1 MALKLLIYRT
11 GRALSVSGFVA
22 SIRGG
27 TMRGRKS
34 TSRLLIVGLAF
45 ILLAPLAISSASADS
60 TDIELVIS
68 IDETT
73 TGAAWYDEGESL
85 SISISVKNSGATTQ
99 SIEYN
104 PSCPVEVEILNNDDE
119 LFTSLRDH
127 RVCLQQRRA
136 IDIPAGQTR
145 NLDTFDWDWQNS
157 TGAIINSGDVTLDLN
172 FESGM
177 ATYTESIQF
186 QRSPVL
192 IENLE
197 LQVNTAPP
205 INGGLDYLSG
215 ESVYSHISLTNSG
228 SNSITIDT
236 DEGCMV
242 TIQVNTFESSN
253 PPSMTDLGCGSGS
266 TLGVGESLPLGWLVW
281 DFTSEGEQLL
291 SGQWSIEVATTGL
304 SGLASTFDATLSIS
318 EARPEAPAELA
329 VSLLGDGGADGII
342 TDADNIQVKT
352 ELINPAGTPAELQF
366 NNSCLVSIQLISEE
380 GMITKDSRLNDI
392 CDTEFSELKIDP
404 ASQYTLDQRMW
415 TMNAEN
421 SCELNDGSYLMVV
434 TVPEYGITTEHLINY
449 DGGDSGPACLA
460 SMQDTSLAE
469 FRVIELLTNNPG
481 TNQESITFQIRLE
494 NQIDLDIHW
503 PQECRLTFTLQRI
516 GESQPHQI
524 WNEQCGESGGMMET
538 IAAGNG
544 IPFDPFTIEFGQ
556 LNQGTWSLFIE
567 TTGTPR
573 FTTQLAHTWNPPT
586 QLEDEQNSEEES
598 ENEDTGDTLVQED
611 ATLLSWMAEGSW
623 QYVTTDVGG
632 CWILIDA
639 DGFEHAYSSTIVENW
654 KPLPNHR
661 GAYWVEESTGTSTAC
676 ASWVS
681 HIVVAE
687 VLGETQVAS
696 TDSSIDT
703 EVTSETPVIS
713 IPAAAPT
720 IVAVIASAGLL
731 ALIAGAVTQVEW
743 IRLPAT
749 KYGLVLLGMV
759 RKKKESGGEYQRGR
773 IVAYIELHRGIH
785 FRALLGALQMSNGQL
800 THHLS
805 VLESDERVWR
815 RKDGRKVRYYPA
827 SIDSRTADDDLPV
840 PVLTPDPNSLQGK
853 ILQILDIHENE
864 ILNLSQKELSVKL
877 ETSQQLVSYHLKSLE
892 DWGLVE
898 KERVAMRYRY
908 RLTDRALI
916 LLNSGNFP
924 SLLDE
929 V

>member
-1 MALKLLIYRT
+1 MK
-11 GRALSVSGFVA
+11 GRESA
-22 SIRGG
+22 
-27 TMRGRKS
+27 
-34 TSRLLIVGLAF
+34 SRLLIIGLAF
-45 ILLAPLAISSASADS
+45 VLLAPLAITSASADAN
-60 TDIELVIS
+60 DIQLVIS
-68 IDETT
+68 IDEPP
-73 TGAAWYDEGESL
+73 TGAAWYDGGETL
-85 SISISVKNSGATTQ
+85 SMLISVKNTGSTTQ

-104 PSCPVEVEILNNDDE
+104 PSCPVEIEILNHDDE

-157 TGAIINSGDVTLDLN
+157 SGSIITSGDVTLNFN
-172 FESGM
+172 FESGL

-192 IENLE
+192 IENLV

-205 INGGLDYLSG
+205 ISGGLDYLSG
-215 ESVYSHISLTNSG
+215 ESVYSHVSLTNSG

-253 PPSMTDLGCGSGS
+253 PPSMTDLGCGSGT
-266 TLGVGESLPLGWLVW
+266 TLGVGESLPLGWLIW
-281 DFTSEGEQLL
+281 DFTSQGEQIT

-304 SGLASTFDATLSIS
+304 SGLASTFDATLAIG
-318 EARPEAPAELA
+318 EARPEAPAELT

-352 ELINPAGTPAELQF
+352 ELINSAGTSAELQF
-366 NNSCLVSIQLISEE
+366 NNSCIVSIQLISEE

-392 CDTEFSELKIDP
+392 CETEFSELKIDP

-415 TMNAEN
+415 SMNAEN

-434 TVPEYGITTEHLINY
+434 TVPEYGISTEYLINY

-460 SMQDTSLAE
+460 SMQDTSLTE
-469 FRVIELLTNNPG
+469 FRVIELLTNNLG
-481 TNQESITFQIRLE
+481 TNQESITFQIRLD

-524 WNEQCGESGGMMET
+524 WNEQCGESGGLMET

-598 ENEDTGDTLVQED
+598 ESDTTGETLGQED
-611 ATLLSWMAEGSW
+611 ATPLSWMAEGSW

-632 CWILIDA
+632 CWILIDV
-639 DGFEHAYSSTIVENW
+639 DGIEHAYSSTLIENW

-661 GAYWVEESTGTSTAC
+661 GAYWVEESTSASTAC
-676 ASWVS
+676 ASWLS

-687 VLGETQVAS
+687 VLGEAQVAS
-696 TDSSIDT
+696 TDSSTDT
-703 EVTSETPVIS
+703 EVASETPVIS

-720 IVAVIASAGLL
+720 IIAVIASTGLL
-731 ALIAGAVTQVEW
+731 ALIIGAVTQVEW
-743 IRLPAT
+743 IRIPAT
-749 KYGLVLLGMV
+749 KYGLALLGLV
-759 RKKKESGGEYQRGR
+759 RKTKESGGEYQRGR

-827 SIDSRTADDDLPV
+827 SIDSRTPDDDLPV

-864 ILNLSQKELSVKL
+864 ILNLSQKELSDKL

-916 LLNSGNFP
+916 LLNSGDFP

-929 V
+929 A

>member
-157 TGAIINSGDVTLDLN
+157 TRAIINSGDVTLDFN

-449 DGGDSGPACLA
+449 EGGDSGPACLA

-573 FTTQLAHTWNPPT
+573 FTTQLAHTWDPPT

>member
-1 MALKLLIYRT
+1 
-11 GRALSVSGFVA
+11 
-22 SIRGG
+22 
-27 TMRGRKS
+27 MRGRES
-34 TSRLLIVGLAF
+34 ASRLLIVGLAF

-60 TDIELVIS
+60 ADIELVIS
-68 IDETT
+68 IDEPT
-73 TGAAWYDEGESL
+73 TGAIWYDGGEAL
-85 SISISVKNSGATTQ
+85 SISISVKNSGDTTQ

-104 PSCPVEVEILNNDDE
+104 PSCPVEIKILDKDDE

-127 RVCLQQRRA
+127 RVCLEQRRA

-145 NLDTFDWDWQNS
+145 NLDSFDWQWQNS
-157 TGAIINSGDVTLDLN
+157 SGATIDSGDVTINFN
-172 FESGM
+172 FESGL
-177 ATYTESIQF
+177 ATHVQPIQF

-192 IENLE
+192 IEDLV
-197 LQVNTAPP
+197 LQVNTAPA
-205 INGGLDYLSG
+205 ISGGLEYLSG
-215 ESVYSHISLTNSG
+215 ESVYSHVSLTNSG
-228 SNSITIDT
+228 SNPVMIDA

-242 TIQVNTFESSN
+242 TIQANTIDTSN
-253 PPSMTDLGCGSGS
+253 PPSMTDLGCRSG
-266 TLGVGESLPLGWLVW
+266 TTIGVGDSLPLGWLVW
-281 DFTSEGEQLL
+281 DFTSDGGQLEP
-291 SGQWSIEVATTGL
+291 GQWSIEVATTGL
-304 SGLASTFDATLSIS
+304 SGLTSTFDATLAIG
-318 EARPEAPAELA
+318 EAQPEALVEINIG
-329 VSLLGDGGADGII
+329 LLGVGGVDGTI

-352 ELINPAGTPAELQF
+352 ELVNSAEVSAELQF
-366 NNSCLVSIQLISEE
+366 NSSCLVSIQLISEE

-392 CDTEFSELKIDP
+392 CETEFSELKIDP
-404 ASQYTLDQRMW
+404 TSQFTIDQRMW
-415 TMNAEN
+415 SMNADN
-421 SCELNDGSYLMVV
+421 NCELNDGSYLMVV
-434 TVPEYGITTEHLINY
+434 SIPEYGITTEYLINY
-449 DGGDSGPACLA
+449 DGGDSGSACIA
-460 SMQDTSLAE
+460 SMQDTSLAQ
-469 FRVIELLTNNPG
+469 FRVIDLLTNNPG
-481 TNQESITFQIRLE
+481 TDQESITFQIQLE
-494 NQIDLDIHW
+494 NQVDLDIHW

-516 GESQPHQI
+516 GESQPHQM

-544 IPFDPFTIEFGQ
+544 IPFDPFTIDFGQ
-556 LNQGTWSLFIE
+556 LNQGTWSIFIE

-586 QLEDEQNSEEES
+586 QLDEEQNSGEGPETE
-598 ENEDTGDTLVQED
+598 TGDGTIVQED
-611 ATLLSWMAEGSW
+611 ATLLNWMAEGSW

-632 CWILIDA
+632 CWILIDV
-639 DGFEHAYSSTIVENW
+639 DDNEHAYSSTLIDNW

-661 GAYWVEESTGTSTAC
+661 GAYWVEETIDTSTAC
-676 ASWVS
+676 GGWIS
-681 HIVVAE
+681 HIVVVE
-687 VLGETQVAS
+687 VLGEAQIAP
-696 TDSSIDT
+696 TDANIDN
-703 EVTSETPVIS
+703 EGASETPVIS

-720 IVAVIASAGLL
+720 IVAIVASTGLL

-749 KYGLVLLGMV
+749 KYGLALLGLV
-759 RKKKESGGEYQRGR
+759 RKTKESGGEYQRGR

-827 SIDSRTADDDLPV
+827 SIDSRTANDDLPV

-864 ILNLSQKELSVKL
+864 ILNLSQKELSDKL

-916 LLNSGNFP
+916 LINSGDFP

-929 V
+929 A

>member
-157 TGAIINSGDVTLDLN
+157 TGAIISSGDVTLDFN

-192 IENLE
+192 IENLV

-205 INGGLDYLSG
+205 ISGGLDYLSG
-215 ESVYSHISLTNSG
+215 ESVYSHISLSNSG

-242 TIQVNTFESSN
+242 TIQVNTFDSSN

-696 TDSSIDT
+696 TDSNIDT
-703 EVTSETPVIS
+703 EVASETPVIS

>member
-157 TGAIINSGDVTLDLN
+157 TGAIINSGDVTLDFN

-177 ATYTESIQF
+177 GTYTESIQF

-503 PQECRLTFTLQRI
+503 PQECRLTFTLLRI

>member
-1 MALKLLIYRT
+1 
-11 GRALSVSGFVA
+11 
-22 SIRGG
+22 
-27 TMRGRKS
+27 MRGREYS
-34 TSRLLIVGLAF
+34 SRLLIVGLSF

-73 TGAAWYDEGESL
+73 TGAAWYDEGEAL

-104 PSCPVEVEILNNDDE
+104 PSCPVEIEILNNDE

-157 TGAIINSGDVTLDLN
+157 TGAIINSGHVTLDFN

-177 ATYTESIQF
+177 ATYTEYIQF

-205 INGGLDYLSG
+205 ISGGLDYLSG

-304 SGLASTFDATLSIS
+304 SGLASTFDATLSIG
-318 EARPEAPAELA
+318 EAHLEAPAELA

-342 TDADNIQVKT
+342 TDADNIQIKT

-434 TVPEYGITTEHLINY
+434 TVPEYGITTEYLINY

-516 GESQPHQI
+516 GEPQPHQI

-538 IAAGNG
+538 ITAGNG

-586 QLEDEQNSEEES
+586 QLEDEQNSGEES
-598 ENEDTGDTLVQED
+598 ENEDKGDTLVQED

-632 CWILIDA
+632 CWILIDV
-639 DGFEHAYSSTIVENW
+639 DGIEHAYSSTLIENW

-687 VLGETQVAS
+687 VLGETQVSA
-696 TDSSIDT
+696 TDSNIDT

-749 KYGLVLLGMV
+749 KYGLALLGMV
-759 RKKKESGGEYQRGR
+759 RKKKGSGGEYQRGR

-840 PVLTPDPNSLQGK
+840 PLLTPDPNSLQGK

-864 ILNLSQKELSVKL
+864 ILNLSQKELSAKL

-916 LLNSGNFP
+916 LLNAGDFP

>member
-1 MALKLLIYRT
+1 
-11 GRALSVSGFVA
+11 
-22 SIRGG
+22 
-27 TMRGRKS
+27 MRGRES
-34 TSRLLIVGLAF
+34 GSRLLIVGLAF

-73 TGAAWYDEGESL
+73 TGAAWYDGGETL

-104 PSCPVEVEILNNDDE
+104 PSCPVEIEILNSDEE
-119 LFTSLRDH
+119 LFSSLREH

-157 TGAIINSGDVTLDLN
+157 SGAIINSGDVTLDFN

-192 IENLE
+192 IEHLV

-205 INGGLDYLSG
+205 ISGGLDYLSG

-242 TIQVNTFESSN
+242 TIQVNTIESSN

-304 SGLASTFDATLSIS
+304 IGLASTFDATLSIG

-329 VSLLGDGGADGII
+329 VSLIGDGGADGII

-352 ELINPAGTPAELQF
+352 ELINSAATPAEFQF
-366 NNSCLVSIQLISEE
+366 NSSCLVSIQLISED

-392 CDTEFSELKIDP
+392 CETEFSELKIDP
-404 ASQYTLDQRMW
+404 TSQYTLDQRMW

-434 TVPEYGITTEHLINY
+434 TVPEYGITTEYLINY
-449 DGGDSGPACLA
+449 DGGDSGPVCLA
-460 SMQDTSLAE
+460 SMQDTSLAD
-469 FRVIELLTNNPG
+469 FRVIELLTNNPD

-524 WNEQCGESGGMMET
+524 WNEQCGESGGVMET

-573 FTTQLAHTWNPPT
+573 FTTQLAHTWNPPV
-586 QLEDEQNSEEES
+586 QLEEEQNSEDES
-598 ENEDTGDTLVQED
+598 ESEATNGTIVKED

-632 CWILIDA
+632 CWILIDV
-639 DGFEHAYSSTIVENW
+639 DGNEHAYSSTLIENW

-661 GAYWVEESTGTSTAC
+661 GAYWVEDSTSTSTAC
-676 ASWVS
+676 ANWLS
-681 HIVVAE
+681 HIVVVE
-687 VLGETQVAS
+687 VLGEAQVAS

-703 EVTSETPVIS
+703 EVASETPVIS

-720 IVAVIASAGLL
+720 IIAVIASTGLL

-749 KYGLVLLGMV
+749 KYGLVLLGLV
-759 RKKKESGGEYQRGR
+759 RKTKESGGEYQRGR

-916 LLNSGNFP
+916 LLNSSNFP

-929 V
+929 A

>member
-1 MALKLLIYRT
+1 
-11 GRALSVSGFVA
+11 
-22 SIRGG
+22 
-27 TMRGRKS
+27 MRGRES
-34 TSRLLIVGLAF
+34 GSRLLIVGLAF

-73 TGAAWYDEGESL
+73 TGAAWYDGGETL

-104 PSCPVEVEILNNDDE
+104 PSCPVEIEILNSDEE
-119 LFTSLRDH
+119 LFSSLREH

-157 TGAIINSGDVTLDLN
+157 SGAIINSGDVTLDFN

-192 IENLE
+192 IEHLV

-205 INGGLDYLSG
+205 ISGGLDYLSG

-242 TIQVNTFESSN
+242 TIQVNTIESSN
-253 PPSMTDLGCGSGS
+253 PPSMTDLDCGSGS

-304 SGLASTFDATLSIS
+304 IGLASTFDATLSIG

-329 VSLLGDGGADGII
+329 VSLIGDGGADGII

-352 ELINPAGTPAELQF
+352 ELINSAATPAELQF
-366 NNSCLVSIQLISEE
+366 NSSCLVSIQLISED

-392 CDTEFSELKIDP
+392 CETEFSELKIDP
-404 ASQYTLDQRMW
+404 TSQYTLDQRMW

-434 TVPEYGITTEHLINY
+434 TVPEYGITTEYLINY
-449 DGGDSGPACLA
+449 DGGDSGPVCLA
-460 SMQDTSLAE
+460 SMQDTSLAD
-469 FRVIELLTNNPG
+469 FRVIELLTNNPD

-524 WNEQCGESGGMMET
+524 WNEQCGESGGVMET

-573 FTTQLAHTWNPPT
+573 FTTQLAHTWNPPV
-586 QLEDEQNSEEES
+586 QLEEEQNSEDES
-598 ENEDTGDTLVQED
+598 ESEATNGTIVKED
-611 ATLLSWMAEGSW
+611 ATPLSWMAEGSW

-632 CWILIDA
+632 CWILIDV
-639 DGFEHAYSSTIVENW
+639 DGIEHAYSSTLIENW

-661 GAYWVEESTGTSTAC
+661 GAYWVEDSTSTSTAC
-676 ASWVS
+676 ANWLS
-681 HIVVAE
+681 HIVVVE
-687 VLGETQVAS
+687 VLGEAQVAS

-703 EVTSETPVIS
+703 EVASETPVIS

-720 IVAVIASAGLL
+720 IIAVIASTGLL

-749 KYGLVLLGMV
+749 KYGLVLLGLV
-759 RKKKESGGEYQRGR
+759 RKTKESGGEYQRGR

-916 LLNSGNFP
+916 LLNSSNFP

-929 V
+929 A

>member
-1 MALKLLIYRT
+1 
-11 GRALSVSGFVA
+11 
-22 SIRGG
+22 
-27 TMRGRKS
+27 MRGQES
-34 TSRLLIVGLAF
+34 ASRLLIIGLAF

-60 TDIELVIS
+60 DDIELVVS
-68 IDETT
+68 IDEPTN
-73 TGAAWYDEGESL
+73 GAVWYDGADTL

-104 PSCPVEVEILNNDDE
+104 PSCPVEIEMLDKDNE
-119 LFTSLRDH
+119 LFTSLREH
-127 RVCLQQRRA
+127 RVCLEQRRA

-145 NLDTFDWDWQNS
+145 NLDSFDWQWQNS
-157 TGAIINSGDVTLDLN
+157 SGAIIDSGDVTINFN
-172 FESGM
+172 FESGL
-177 ATYTESIQF
+177 ATHVQSIQF
-186 QRSPVL
+186 QRSSVL
-192 IENLE
+192 IENLV
-197 LQVNTAPP
+197 LQVSTAPP
-205 INGGLDYLSG
+205 LSGGLDYLSG
-215 ESVYSHISLTNSG
+215 ESVYSHVSLTNSG
-228 SNSITIDT
+228 SNSVTIDA
-236 DEGCMV
+236 DDGCMV
-242 TIQVNTFESSN
+242 TIQANTMGTSN
-253 PPSMTDLGCGSGS
+253 PPSMTDLGCGSGT
-266 TLGVGESLPLGWLVW
+266 TLGVGESLPLGWFMW
-281 DFTSEGEQLL
+281 DFTSEGEQLE

-304 SGLASTFDATLSIS
+304 SGLTSTFDATLAIGESQ
-318 EARPEAPAELA
+318 PEPLVELTI
-329 VSLLGDGGADGII
+329 SLLGDGGADGII

-352 ELINPAGTPAELQF
+352 ELVNSAEVPAELQF
-366 NNSCLVSIQLISEE
+366 NSSCLVSIQLISEE
-380 GMITKDSRLNDI
+380 GVITKDSRLNDI
-392 CDTEFSELKIDP
+392 CETEFSELKIDP
-404 ASQYTLDQRMW
+404 TSQFTLDQRMW
-415 TMNAEN
+415 PMNADN

-434 TVPEYGITTEHLINY
+434 TIPEYRITTEYLINY
-449 DGGDSGPACLA
+449 DGSDSGLACVA
-460 SMQDTSLAE
+460 SMQDTSLAQ
-469 FRVIELLTNNPG
+469 FRVVDLLTNNPD
-481 TNQESITFQIRLE
+481 TDQESITFQIQLE
-494 NQIDLDIHW
+494 NQVDLDIHW

-516 GESQPHQI
+516 GESQPHQM
-524 WNEQCGESGGMMET
+524 WNEQCGGSGGVMET

-544 IPFDPFTIEFGQ
+544 MPFDPFTIEFGQ
-556 LNQGTWSLFIE
+556 LNQGTWSISIE

-573 FTTQLAHTWNPPT
+573 FTTQLAHTWNPPA

-598 ENEDTGDTLVQED
+598 ESDAVDETIVQED

-623 QYVTTDVGG
+623 QYVTTDFGG
-632 CWILIDA
+632 CWIIIDVN
-639 DGFEHAYSSTIVENW
+639 GNEHAYSSTLVDNW
-654 KPLPNHR
+654 NPLPNHR
-661 GAYWVEESTGTSTAC
+661 GAYWVEETIDASTAC
-676 ASWVS
+676 SAWVS

-687 VLGETQVAS
+687 VLGESQIAS
-696 TDSSIDT
+696 TDSNGDN
-703 EVTSETPVIS
+703 EVASETPVIS

-720 IVAVIASAGLL
+720 IVALVASTSLL

-749 KYGLVLLGMV
+749 KYGLALLGMV
-759 RKKKESGGEYQRGR
+759 RKTKESGGEYQRGR

-827 SIDSRTADDDLPV
+827 SIDSRTANDDLPV

-864 ILNLSQKELSVKL
+864 ILNLSQKELSDKL
-877 ETSQQLVSYHLKSLE
+877 ETSQQLVSYHLKSLV

-916 LLNSGNFP
+916 LLNSSDLP

>member
-157 TGAIINSGDVTLDLN
+157 TGAIINSGDVTLDFN

-503 PQECRLTFTLQRI
+503 PQECRLTFTLLRI

>member
-157 TGAIINSGDVTLDLN
+157 TGAIINSGDVTLDFN